1 MTTNL
6 ISLIMQSLTP
16 DMVSRIGSVVGLDHS
31 VTEQAASAIVP
42 ALLGGF
48 GKVASTPDG
57 ARKLYDT
64 VARQPAGMF
73 DNLST
78 AFAGTDRKTMAE
90 NGLNIVSS
98 LLGGSATQT
107 LAGAVSKFIGTNQ
120 SAASSLLGMLAPVVT
135 GALAKE
141 TVGRG
146 LDASGLAQMLKS
158 QSANIQAA
166 LPAGFA
172 NMLKGT
178 GLLSELSS
186 PTARPATVAS
196 PTVDIPAQRA
206 AARRDSSSSASW
218 MYWAIPALLIAG
230 GAWWWLGD
238 RTRQPNTPQ
247 VAQQQPTGTDTTRT
261 TTTTTVDTG
270 TTAGIPSNDMRARA
284 TQALAA
290 LTAVPGGAEVANQ
303 TAAALNT
310 VKTSLSQ
317 VSDAASAQTVLPK
330 LQDADAQLGKLN
342 GMVSQLP
349 TTGRSALATLIGANL
364 PTINAQ
370 LDKVLAIPGVEAVL
384 KQPID
389 TLKSNL
395 DTLSK
400 APA

>member
-1 MTTNL
+1 
-6 ISLIMQSLTP
+6 MQSLTP
-16 DMVSRIGSVVGLDHS
+16 DMMSRIGSVVGLDHS

-90 NGLNIVSS
+90 GGLNIVSS

-178 GLLSELSS
+178 GLLSELTS
-186 PTARPATVAS
+186 PTSRPATMTS

-206 AARRDSSSSASW
+206 SARRASSSSASW

-247 VAQQQPTGTDTTRT
+247 VAQQQPAGTNTTQT
-261 TTTTTVDTG
+261 PVDTG

-317 VSDAASAQTVLPK
+317 VSDAASAQTALPK
-330 LQDADAQLGKLN
+330 LKDADAQLGKLN

-370 LDKVLAIPGVEAVL
+370 LDKVMAIPGVEAVL